1 MAVMSVDMPG
11 VTNEVRGVTDET
23 PGLQN
28 RRSTAATVLLALIP
42 VSLLIAFIVLIE
54 MAANAASATGG
65 CGGG

>member
-1 MAVMSVDMPG
+1 MPG

-28 RRSTAATVLLALIP
+28 GRSTAATVLLALIP
-42 VSLLIAFIVLIE
+42 VSLIVALLVLIA
-54 MAANAASATGG
+54 MAANTASATGG